1 MNKYIYPQN
10 LRAIANLWLW
20 SLRDFT
26 ILLICALLSVL
37 ILTQSG
43 ILLPLA
49 ATVVFGILSVRMD
62 GLSILEYI
70 RFAGR
75 FLIASQQYYEWQER
89 SEQP

>member
-1 MNKYIYPQN
+1 MKKYIYPQN
-10 LRAIANLWLW
+10 LRAVANLWLW

-37 ILTQSG
+37 VLTQSG
-43 ILLPLA
+43 MMLPLA
-49 ATVVFGILSVRMD
+49 ATVAFGILSVRMD

-75 FLIASQQYYEWQER
+75 FLITSQQHYEWQER
-89 SEQP
+89 RVQP